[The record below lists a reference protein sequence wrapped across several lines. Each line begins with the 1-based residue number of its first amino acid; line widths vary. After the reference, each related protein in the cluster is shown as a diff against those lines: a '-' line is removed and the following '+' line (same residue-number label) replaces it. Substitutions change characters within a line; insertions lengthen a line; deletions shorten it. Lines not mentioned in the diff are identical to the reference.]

1 MVAMAEPG
9 NHESPNHASPLAEP
23 QPHVIVLLCVYH
35 PHEGYLRQQLDSI
48 LAQTHQNL
56 SIWVSDDGND
66 GDDQGTRALLAE
78 YQARLPAGQLT
89 IVQGPQQGYAANFL
103 SLVNRD
109 EIDADY
115 YAFCDQDDLWEPN
128 KLEHVI
134 GKLAAVVAEPALY
147 GSRTRLIDEQGRAI
161 GFSPLFSR
169 PPSFAN
175 ALVQNLADSNTMVF
189 NHAAKA
195 LICHAGVPNVVSH
208 DWWTYLLVSGAGGT
222 VIYDPTPYI
231 GYRQHEGNLMGANIS
246 MRARIVRLR
255 WLFQNRFRDWNDLN
269 VAALEEVR
277 DCLSAENQR
286 VLELFARARES
297 GLLTRCVLLKQ
308 VGIYRQTRLGNMGL
322 LLAILTNKL

>member
-9 NHESPNHASPLAEP
+9 NHASPNRVSPPAEP
-23 QPHVIVLLCVYH
+23 RQEPHVIVLLCIYH

-56 SIWVSDDGND
+56 SIWVSDDG
-66 GDDQGTRALLAE
+66 GDQGARALLAE

-89 IVQGPQQGYAANFL
+89 VVQGPRSGYAANFL

-109 EIDADY
+109 EVDADY

-128 KLEHVI
+128 KLEYVI
-134 GKLAAVVAEPALY
+134 GKLVTVARAEPALY
-147 GSRTRLIDEQGRAI
+147 GSRTRLIDEQGREI
-161 GFSPLFSR
+161 GFSPLFGR

-175 ALVQNLADSNTMVF
+175 ALVQNLAGGNTMVF
-189 NHAAKA
+189 NHAAKT

-222 VIYDPTPYI
+222 IVYDPTPYI

-246 MRARIVRLR
+246 MRARIVRLL